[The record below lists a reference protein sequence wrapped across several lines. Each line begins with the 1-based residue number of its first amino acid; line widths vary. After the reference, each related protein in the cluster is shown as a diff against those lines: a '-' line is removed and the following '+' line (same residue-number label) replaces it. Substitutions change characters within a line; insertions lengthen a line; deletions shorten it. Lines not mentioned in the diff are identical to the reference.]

1 MPQADHRL
9 LRKIRHAH
17 LNWNVSAWRTETFI
31 LLTNLSQETSMVHET
46 QLCGQQ
52 VFDEWMNKWINEWT
66 TVKRLKVLSIL
77 TGLRIILSTDEKKR
91 MDKIISTLA
100 STLIIVI
107 NHNNKIKA
115 IVKSVDSMTSYM
127 FEKNH
132 SPILIDYEQGLCSH
146 TWAKVEILGWNK

>member
-1 MPQADHRL
+1 M
-9 LRKIRHAH
+9 
-17 LNWNVSAWRTETFI
+17 
-31 LLTNLSQETSMVHET
+31 
-46 QLCGQQ
+46 
-52 VFDEWMNKWINEWT
+52 
-66 TVKRLKVLSIL
+66 KVLSIL

-107 NHNNKIKA
+107 NNNNKIKT

-146 TWAKVEILGWNK
+146 T